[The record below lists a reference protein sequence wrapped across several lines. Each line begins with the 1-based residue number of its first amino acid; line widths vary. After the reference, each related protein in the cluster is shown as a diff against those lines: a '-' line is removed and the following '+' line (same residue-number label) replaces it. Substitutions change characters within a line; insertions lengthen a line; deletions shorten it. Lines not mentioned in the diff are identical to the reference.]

1 MLVQRNLQQLGGA
14 GASFRPCCRHYPA
27 QRQGIFLC
35 SLHPAVSAFPERV
48 VGSACTS
55 SFSRIAQRS
64 LALRPA
70 HSRGHLY
77 VTCYTEGSSHFVTS
91 MTAPVASGWSGC
103 QVGLSPTRKR
113 RLLTAHTS
121 NGHCAR
127 DDGCRNCGI
136 SAIGKGIVDAPITN
150 AGRPRWRP

>member
-1 MLVQRNLQQLGGA
+1 MVKDFSMLVQRNLQQLGGA

-48 VGSACTS
+48 VGSACAS

-70 HSRGHLY
+70 HSCCHHISWHALPG
-77 VTCYTEGSSHFVTS
+77 GFNHFVTS
-91 MTAPVASGWSGC
+91 MIAPVTSGWSI
-103 QVGLSPTRKR
+103 SPGGICTHWKTPPYHGAHPR
-113 RLLTAHTS
+113 R
-121 NGHCAR
+121 
-127 DDGCRNCGI
+127 
-136 SAIGKGIVDAPITN
+136 
-150 AGRPRWRP
+150 